1 LEIVL
6 HESGGP
12 VQERSFTVSSISCH
26 HCTMTIR
33 RELGELPG
41 VRDVEAD
48 AVSKRVRVRW
58 DEPASWN
65 EIHGVLTEIGFPPD
79 EG

>member
-1 LEIVL
+1 MYGA
-6 HESGGP
+6 GGS

-33 RELGELPG
+33 REIGELPG
-41 VRDVEAD
+41 VQHVEAD
-48 AVSKRVRVRW
+48 AVSKRVCVRW

-65 EIHGVLTEIGFPPD
+65 EIQGALTEIGFPPD